1 VVSFVCSKVR
11 VSNTPENPGNVVEL
25 VFPPENPG
33 KLLEIYKVSWKFS
46 GVVCEFAHVSLI
58 LVTIL
63 VFESLSAQNIS
74 R

>member
-1 VVSFVCSKVR
+1 MSDEVLVWFFCLQQGQ
-11 VSNTPENPGNVVEL
+11 GNVVEL
-25 VFPPENPG
+25 FFPAGNPG

-63 VFESLSAQNIS
+63 VFQSVSVQNIL